1 MDALIGNSCFV
12 SVCLFEYLDLIV
24 QVAQLRD
31 AASKKDAE
39 IERLQALKDRGTPG
53 ESNLGND
60 KSKFKPF
67 SASPH
72 GRRMSTEP
80 AVQRNH
86 KLTMDSGGVVS
97 EVRRSMNKLPGLPK
111 WSRFLVPNTR
121 HDSED
126 AMDHSVSPS
135 VCSPVQSRTERKLSF
150 EGSEELADKKLL
162 KMRKSTHHLRQS
174 ISSLETH
181 KAVLAL
187 KEASQQQEKLH
198 SNHREITM
206 HDTKCLS
213 EHTAPQMAHVESIAK
228 DWHDRCQT
236 GGNKSVLASEGD
248 EKLARQSGS
257 TKIQH
262 DAANSGG
269 SHERTNR
276 LKPPS
281 NGVFSQQVSNGELD
295 HLTKE
300 PTTDGQ
306 KNCGVFSNTS
316 LYMLNDDVLD
326 EHLENNGMFELQ
338 DNYQD
343 DGGILLSESHL
354 SVEIDLS
361 LKVDQNKRLYSS
373 SGQPRHER
381 KALFET
387 QIPCPPVKKSLKISP
402 IRSLRRSIGGP
413 LQARPR
419 RYTDVASVGSTDKK
433 PIAKGNISGR
443 GNSAPED
450 ELHVLQENVL

>member
-1 MDALIGNSCFV
+1 
-12 SVCLFEYLDLIV
+12 
-24 QVAQLRD
+24 
-31 AASKKDAE
+31 
-39 IERLQALKDRGTPG
+39 
-53 ESNLGND
+53 
-60 KSKFKPF
+60 
-67 SASPH
+67 
-72 GRRMSTEP
+72 
-80 AVQRNH
+80 
-86 KLTMDSGGVVS
+86 
-97 EVRRSMNKLPGLPK
+97 MNKLPGLPK

-126 AMDHSVSPS
+126 AMEHSVSPS
-135 VCSPVQSRTERKLSF
+135 VSSPVQSRTERKLSF
-150 EGSEELADKKLL
+150 EGSEELANVMSDKKLL
-162 KMRKSTHHLRQS
+162 KTRKSTHHLRQS

-181 KAVLAL
+181 KVVLAL
-187 KEASQQQEKLH
+187 KEASQQQEELH
-198 SNHREITM
+198 SNHR
-206 HDTKCLS
+206 DAKCLS

-248 EKLARQSGS
+248 VKLARHSGS

-262 DAANSGG
+262 DAVNSGG

-281 NGVFSQQVSNGELD
+281 NGVFSSQQVSNGDLD
-295 HLTKE
+295 DLTKE

-306 KNCGVFSNTS
+306 KNCGV
-316 LYMLNDDVLD
+316 YMLNDDVLD

-338 DNYQD
+338 DNNQD

-381 KALFET
+381 K
-387 QIPCPPVKKSLKISP
+387 
-402 IRSLRRSIGGP
+402 
-413 LQARPR
+413 
-419 RYTDVASVGSTDKK
+419 
-433 PIAKGNISGR
+433 
-443 GNSAPED
+443 
-450 ELHVLQENVL
+450 

>member
-1 MDALIGNSCFV
+1 
-12 SVCLFEYLDLIV
+12 
-24 QVAQLRD
+24 
-31 AASKKDAE
+31 
-39 IERLQALKDRGTPG
+39 
-53 ESNLGND
+53 
-60 KSKFKPF
+60 
-67 SASPH
+67 
-72 GRRMSTEP
+72 
-80 AVQRNH
+80 
-86 KLTMDSGGVVS
+86 
-97 EVRRSMNKLPGLPK
+97 MNKLPGLPK

-126 AMDHSVSPS
+126 AMEHSVSPS

-150 EGSEELADKKLL
+150 EGSEELANVMIDKKLL
-162 KMRKSTHHLRQS
+162 KMRKSTHPLRQS

-181 KAVLAL
+181 KVVLAL
-187 KEASQQQEKLH
+187 KETSQQQEELH

-248 EKLARQSGS
+248 EKLARHSGS

-281 NGVFSQQVSNGELD
+281 NGVFSGQQVSNGDLD
-295 HLTKE
+295 HLTE
-300 PTTDGQ
+300 ELTTDGQ

-316 LYMLNDDVLD
+316 LYMSNGDVLD
-326 EHLENNGMFELQ
+326 EHLENNGMLELR
-338 DNYQD
+338 DNCQD

-354 SVEIDLS
+354 SVEIDHS

-381 KALFET
+381 K
-387 QIPCPPVKKSLKISP
+387 
-402 IRSLRRSIGGP
+402 
-413 LQARPR
+413 
-419 RYTDVASVGSTDKK
+419 
-433 PIAKGNISGR
+433 
-443 GNSAPED
+443 
-450 ELHVLQENVL
+450 